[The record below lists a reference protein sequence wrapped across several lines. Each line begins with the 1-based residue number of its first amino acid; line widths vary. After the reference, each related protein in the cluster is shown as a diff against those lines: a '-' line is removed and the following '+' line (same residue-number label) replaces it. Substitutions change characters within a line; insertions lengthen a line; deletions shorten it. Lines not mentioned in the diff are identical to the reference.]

1 MKTDSPVRRL
11 PIRYQR
17 LHNGL
22 EVLVVQDHSSPVVSV
37 QVWYRVGSRYDP
49 PGLTGISHFLEH
61 LMFKGTQKY
70 KPEECS
76 LIIQRMGGMN
86 NAFTFE
92 DATVY
97 VSEIPAF
104 GVDTVLEME
113 ADRLRNLMIRDFE
126 QEKKVVMEERRRSVD
141 NDPFGLLYEH
151 LRAVT
156 FLIHPYKHPII
167 GWMADL
173 ERMKAEDVRQHYARY
188 YRPDNTFIVLAGD
201 IDLRE
206 AIKKVNPYFGKLKS
220 GRQPD
225 KKPPRALEEPPVYGP
240 REVVVEKPG
249 VTPILAY
256 AYPIPAFKSKEVG
269 TLEVLSR
276 ILSSGESSRL
286 YRSLVYEKQMAT
298 EASGDAKM
306 YQEAGLFYFFLFPR
320 PEVAISD
327 LKKALSEDISRL
339 QKYPVEPWELEK
351 AKNQVIAEWVFGQDG
366 CLYQGFFVGMCHLM
380 DHYRRAHTLVEEVQ
394 KVTAEDVLRVA
405 QTYLSESR
413 RTTGIFQPKPGEKT
427 GEVQEAE

>member
-1 MKTDSPVRRL
+1 VRTDNPLRRL

-17 LHNGL
+17 LKNGL
-22 EVLVVQDHSSPVVSV
+22 EVLVVKDRSSPVVSV

-70 KPEECS
+70 KPEEYS

-97 VSEIPAF
+97 VSEVPSF
-104 GVDTVLEME
+104 GVETVLEME
-113 ADRLRNLMIRDFE
+113 ADRLRNLKIRDFE

-173 ERMKAEDVRQHYARY
+173 ERMTPEDVKHHYTRY
-188 YRPDNTFIVLAGD
+188 YRLDNAFLVLAGD
-201 IDLRE
+201 IDLPE
-206 AIKKVNPYFGKLKS
+206 AIQKVNPYFGKLKP
-220 GRQPD
+220 GEHLD
-225 KKPPRALEEPPVYGP
+225 EKPPLPLEEPPMYGP

-249 VTPILAY
+249 VSPILAC

-269 TLEVLSR
+269 ALEVLSR

-298 EASGDAKM
+298 DASGDAKM

-320 PEVAISD
+320 PDTAIPE
-327 LKKALSEDISRL
+327 LKKALQEEISRL
-339 QKYPVEPWELEK
+339 QKSPVEPWELEK

-380 DHYRRAHTLVEEVQ
+380 DHYRRVHTLVEEVQ

-413 RTTGIFQPKPGEKT
+413 RTTGTFNPLPVDRRDEG
-427 GEVQEAE
+427 